1 MWTNEKRAAEVKQRL
16 KDIQCHKR
24 QRECCMVT
32 ALSVAVCMVFII
44 GASLAMPGIMAR
56 ANLWAYVNEYGAAA
70 GIFAESAVIGHIVI
84 GLLSFV
90 LGVCV
95 TALYY
100 HMKAL
105 NAHTHRTERD
115 NAGDDR

>member
-1 MWTNEKRAAEVKQRL
+1 MRTDSERATEVKQRL
-16 KDIQCHKR
+16 MIIQCQKR

-95 TALYY
+95 TVLYY
-100 HMKAL
+100 RVAAL
-105 NAHTHRTERD
+105 HVRAGVTERD